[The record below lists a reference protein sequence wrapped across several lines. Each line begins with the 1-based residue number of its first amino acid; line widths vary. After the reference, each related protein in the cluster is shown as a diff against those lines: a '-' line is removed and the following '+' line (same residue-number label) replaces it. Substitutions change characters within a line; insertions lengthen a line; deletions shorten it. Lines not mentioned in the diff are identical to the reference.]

1 LEIGLKPG
9 EGLIAEA
16 NVGKAMD
23 PMMGVAIIFSSL
35 NALLLIALLYIY
47 ARIAMRSR
55 ASHSVGLMFFALLL
69 LANSLLTAY
78 SYATMAP
85 FFGREALPFLSMMS
99 VLEFVGLA
107 ILLKITL

>member
-1 LEIGLKPG
+1 M
-9 EGLIAEA
+9 A
-16 NVGKAMD
+16 
-23 PMMGVAIIFSSL
+23 VAIVFSAL
-35 NALLLIALLYIY
+35 NAVLLVALLSVFVG
-47 ARIAMRSR
+47 IAFRTR

-85 FFGREALPFLSMMS
+85 FFGTEALPYLSTVS

-107 ILLKITL
+107 VLLKITL

>member
-1 LEIGLKPG
+1 
-9 EGLIAEA
+9 
-16 NVGKAMD
+16 MD
-23 PMMGVAIIFSSL
+23 PMMAVAIVFSAL
-35 NALLLIALLYIY
+35 NAVLLIALLSVFVG
-47 ARIAMRSR
+47 IAFRTR

-85 FFGREALPFLSMMS
+85 FFGREALPYLSTVS

-107 ILLKITL
+107 VLLKITL